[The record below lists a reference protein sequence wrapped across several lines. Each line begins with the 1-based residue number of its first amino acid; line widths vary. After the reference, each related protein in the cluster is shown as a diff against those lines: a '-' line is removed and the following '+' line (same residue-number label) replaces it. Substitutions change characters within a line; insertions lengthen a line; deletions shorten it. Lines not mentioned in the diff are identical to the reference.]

1 LGHAYAITGRKSE
14 AINELNKLQAAAN
27 SRYIPASY
35 FAILWIGLGDKDQAF
50 TWLNRG
56 YQERSE
62 HVLYLGIEP
71 LVDPL
76 RSDPRFALLLKKIG
90 IKTYN

>member
-1 LGHAYAITGRKSE
+1 M
-14 AINELNKLQAAAN
+14 NELSKLQAAAN
-27 SRYIPASY
+27 RRYIPAAY
-35 FAILWIGLGDKDQAF
+35 FAVLWMGLGDKNQAL
-50 TWLNRG
+50 TWLDRA

-76 RSDPRFALLLKKIG
+76 RGDPRFEKLLEKIG
-90 IKTYN
+90 LKSSHPRRTAD